1 MSTDQ
6 NNQNTQAIIIS
17 SHQNRIQS
25 LISYLKETDK
35 VYKLD
40 NGAVVLIS
48 IPKNKEMF
56 KVSIVYYG
64 DPSSSNLNEKKPEE
78 FSYYTDKGNELEF
91 IQNKDF
97 LNTGINSILG
107 DGIFL
112 KNIFNKGIEYFN
124 IYIIRH
130 GECDHNLR
138 TYLIHSLSAIYPTK
152 RFYDSKLN
160 NNGKKQI
167 VNLGNSDTLNIIGE
181 VKSLFCSDLR
191 RTHQTMKY
199 FLDSYN
205 KNENNSSKQ
214 INVCDNKCGLNLIY
228 VLPGNDEIDEDYRKK
243 SKYPEDGFTDGLK
256 LQTAEN
262 RTITDY
268 DSLDDNNRSYNDNI
282 VVDWTYYKLL
292 YQKYPRSSMRSP
304 IYSFKQVDFLLY
316 ALKIFMIQNVQPS
329 NTLEDTTSVL
339 SSNIQPSNTLED
351 STEVVSSGGSKK
363 GGSKY
368 KKKIKTHKKP
378 TKVNVT
384 YKNKTKSIP
393 KKYIA
398 GLKGKEKKAQIK
410 SIFEQTDRPKTSAKE
425 KRSKW
430 IIKFEKKYN
439 KKITDTSWINKNIIS
454 VYGQNKILNKGRG
467 AYYSSGSRPNQ
478 TPDSWAYARLASV
491 IMDGPSRKYDINI
504 WNKHKVNK

>member
-1 MSTDQ
+1 MNIDQNMTDQ
-6 NNQNTQAIIIS
+6 NTQSIIIS

-25 LISYLKETDK
+25 LISYLKETDE

-40 NGAVVLIS
+40 NGAVVLIT
-48 IPKNKEMF
+48 IPKIGDLF

-64 DPSSSNLNEKKPEE
+64 LENSPNLKKPNT
-78 FSYYTDKGNELEF
+78 YYTDKGSISNELSF
-91 IQNKDF
+91 TQYKSV
-97 LNTGINSILG
+97 LNADSPSILG
-107 DGIFL
+107 NGKFL
-112 KNIFNKGIEYFN
+112 KNTIFNDDDNDPIEFFN

-138 TYLIHSLSAIYPTK
+138 TYFIHGLSAIYPTK
-152 RFYDSKLN
+152 RFYDSELN
-160 NNGKKQI
+160 DDGIQQIISLGKSGI
-167 VNLGNSDTLNIIGE
+167 NIIGK

-205 KNENNSSKQ
+205 SKNSRCEN
-214 INVCDNKCGLNLIY
+214 ICGMNLIY
-228 VLPGNDEIDEDYRKK
+228 VLPGNDEITDEQRME
-243 SKYPEDGFTDGLK
+243 SNYPDDGNTDGFR
-256 LQTAEN
+256 LQGAEN
-262 RTITDY
+262 RTITNY
-268 DSLDDNNRSYNDNI
+268 NSLDDSNRTYIDHI
-282 VVDWTYYKLL
+282 VVDWSYYRRL
-292 YQKYPRSSMRSP
+292 YKKFPRSSLRSP
-304 IYSFKQVDFLLY
+304 IYSFKQADFLLF
-316 ALKIFMIQNVQPS
+316 ALKIYVDNKQ
-329 NTLEDTTSVL
+329 
-339 SSNIQPSNTLED
+339 
-351 STEVVSSGGSKK
+351 VSSVVQASTDVGKSVDPSSSLPSPSDSVEVAG

-398 GLKGKEKKAQIK
+398 GLKGKEKRAQIK

-478 TPDSWAYARLASV
+478 TADSWAYARLASV